1 MISERKGTEK
11 IALDDNDNLTSQ
23 EGINKAMVVAGVII
37 MSSGVKP
44 ENRIWIELSSIEN
57 SSKSSNINDL

>member
-11 IALDDNDNLTSQ
+11 TALDDNDSSTS
-23 EGINKAMVVAGVII
+23 EGIHKAVLVAEVII

-44 ENRIWIELSSIEN
+44 KNRN
-57 SSKSSNINDL
+57 

>member
-11 IALDDNDNLTSQ
+11 TALDDNDSSTSE
-23 EGINKAMVVAGVII
+23 EGIHKGVVVAEVII

-44 ENRIWIELSSIEN
+44 ENRNWIELSSTEN
-57 SSKSSNINDL
+57 DSKSSNINDL